1 MPEAAEAA
9 TCNITGIMRP
19 WVRRQGAPRACP
31 WGVPSPPSNYHRL
44 RRPDARLVPAPSM
57 PSESDLSV
65 PDAPSGMPAPVAFMP
80 LCSVFRRFLL
90 SRDLK
95 YTPERAA
102 VLEEIIAID
111 RLFEVEEL
119 HDCLRRRGLEI
130 SRATVYRSIKLLQ
143 DAGIL
148 SAALFDNKPSHYQLV
163 FGRAPRESIVCVR
176 TGRSVELNS
185 PELAALRD
193 RLCREL
199 GWQAIGHRL
208 QIYASSP
215 PDGDAARED
224 Q

>member
-1 MPEAAEAA
+1 
-9 TCNITGIMRP
+9 
-19 WVRRQGAPRACP
+19 
-31 WGVPSPPSNYHRL
+31 
-44 RRPDARLVPAPSM
+44 M
-57 PSESDLSV
+57 PSEPDL
-65 PDAPSGMPAPVAFMP
+65 PAADAPDRLPAPAAFMP

-102 VLEEIIAID
+102 VLDEIIAID

-119 HDCLRRRGLEI
+119 HDGLRRRGLEI
-130 SRATVYRSIKLLQ
+130 SRATVYRTIRLLQ

-163 FGRAPRESIVCVR
+163 FGRVSRQSIVCVR
-176 TGRSVELNS
+176 TGQSVELDS

-193 RLCREL
+193 RICREL
-199 GWQAIGHRL
+199 GWDAIGHRF

-215 PDGDAARED
+215 PGRPAARD
-224 Q
+224 GA